1 MGSLSWVHSLCRP
14 RETFLVKHNTWTWW
28 VIAERIA
35 EFIAELVAYLIVEE
49 LVGWICDG
57 SHVGPS
63 VHTLRDQVQSSLDN
77 QPLGKVI

>member
-1 MGSLSWVHSLCRP
+1 
-14 RETFLVKHNTWTWW
+14 
-28 VIAERIA
+28 VIVERIA
-35 EFIAELVAYLIVEE
+35 EFVTELVAYLIVEE

-63 VHTLRDQVQSSLDN
+63 VHTMRDQVQSSLEN